1 MIEPHPNPTGAPQS
15 TNTTATSPSGS
26 TSGGPSRRGAAFW
39 TPWLIA
45 AGLAIVAI
53 ALSFQDRALNQEI
66 HDEAT
71 IVTNLAGK
79 AAPAQQ
85 VLEVLTSP
93 RAERAMLT
101 SGQAAQEPSGN
112 AIYLPDLSGLI
123 FEASNLKPLLQDKT
137 YELWVIPANGK
148 PPVPAGLFRP
158 NTLGAASVLL
168 PRLPVDVPA
177 KAFGV
182 TVENASGSNA
192 PTSAYLLSGTVPSS
206 QAENL
211 R

>member
-1 MIEPHPNPTGAPQS
+1 
-15 TNTTATSPSGS
+15 
-26 TSGGPSRRGAAFW
+26 
-39 TPWLIA
+39 
-45 AGLAIVAI
+45 LAIVAI
-53 ALSFQDRALNQEI
+53 AFGFEDRALNQEI

-93 RAERAMLT
+93 QAQRAMLT
-101 SGQAAQEPSGN
+101 SGQTAQEPVGN
-112 AIYLPDLSGLI
+112 VIYLPDLGGLI
-123 FEASNLKPLLQDKT
+123 FEASNLKPLPPDKT

-148 PPVPAGLFRP
+148 PPVPAGLFHP

-168 PRLPVDVPA
+168 PQLPVDVPA

-182 TVENASGSNA
+182 TVEKAGGSDA
-192 PTSAYLLSGTVPSS
+192 PTSPNLLSGTVPSS
-206 QAENL
+206 
-211 R
+211 